1 MKISLSSF
9 FNRLGPLLVHM
20 GPLPLISIGMICSPI
35 PVTAIPIDQP
45 PGFVQ
50 RVVNQSEPGSGFFLR
65 IGNQNFF
72 ITAKHVLGG
81 SGETV
86 QVILQDGRLLDIP
99 ISKQLPIAGIDLAI
113 VPLDDT
119 FALGSIASP
128 ASSQPVAGENLT
140 VWGYPV
146 DKQKI
151 NINLSSRSGSYI
163 GVPTTTLDGYE
174 LLYAASTQVGFS
186 GGPILNKDGSVV
198 GIHGRSESRSTSN
211 GLHERTGK
219 ALGIPMS
226 VVLARLGSANS
237 HTSNGSIVDI
247 SSLQKDAARIS
258 LAKVAQILANSS
270 LSDQVLS
277 ELGRAEEGKA
287 PRYCLDLA
295 RSYYYAYYSELPDL
309 AKAKQSLT
317 LSNSD
322 KGVPAIYFALGSLIS
337 KKSGDFN
344 QSLKLNR
351 LAEQSGG
358 SDFLQFSERR
368 LKNAIVDEVL
378 TCAKTGF

>member
-99 ISKQLPIAGIDLAI
+99 ISKQLPIAGIDLVI

-211 GLHERTGK
+211 GLQERTGK

>member
-211 GLHERTGK
+211 GLQERTGK

-226 VVLARLGSANS
+226 IVLARLGSANS

-337 KKSGDFN
+337 KKFGDFN

>member
-99 ISKQLPIAGIDLAI
+99 ISKQLPIAGIDLVI

>member
-1 MKISLSSF
+1 MKICLFPF
-9 FNRLGPLLVHM
+9 FNRVGQLLAQLS
-20 GPLPLISIGMICSPI
+20 PLPLISLGLICSPN
-35 PVTAIPIDQP
+35 PVTAIPVDQP

-72 ITAKHVLGG
+72 LTAKHVLGG
-81 SGETV
+81 SGETI
-86 QVILQDGRLLDIP
+86 QVLLQDGRSLDIP
-99 ISKQLPIAGIDLAI
+99 LSKQLPIAGIDLAI
-113 VPLDDT
+113 VPLDDNL
-119 FALGSIASP
+119 ALGSIASP
-128 ASSQPVAGENLT
+128 ASSLPVAGENLT

-151 NINLSSRSGSYI
+151 NINLASRSGSYI
-163 GVPTTTLDGYE
+163 GVPATSLDGYE
-174 LLYAASTQVGFS
+174 LLYGASTQVGFS

-198 GIHGRSESRSTSN
+198 GIHGRSESRSTSS
-211 GLHERTGK
+211 GLQERTGK
-219 ALGIPMS
+219 ALGIPIS
-226 VVLARLGSANS
+226 LVLARLGGANS
-237 HTSNGSIVDI
+237 SGSNGSNVDI
-247 SSLQKDAARIS
+247 SSLQKDAAKIS

-287 PRYCLDLA
+287 PRYCIDLA

-317 LSNSD
+317 LSNSE

-368 LKNAIVDEVL
+368 LKNAIIDEVL
-378 TCAKTGF
+378 NCAKTGF

>member
-113 VPLDDT
+113 VPLDAT

-211 GLHERTGK
+211 GLQERTGK